1 MTTAAKVEFKATAQF
16 NPVFRPVNEWRGR
29 YRILKGSAG
38 SGKSVNIAQD
48 YIAKLSDP
56 AYTGANLLV
65 VRKIE
70 ETNRDSTFAELQAA
84 IYRMFGPYAE
94 RFWKVNLNPLALE
107 CKITGNRIIFRGV
120 KDQRQREKVKSITF
134 KNGKLVWIWCEEATE
149 LLSEDVDIL
158 DDRLRGKLDGMAPA
172 LGMKVLPVSPADAGK
187 TVAQLLGEVE
197 TRSAR
202 TLVLE
207 PGAYPPAVVLA
218 NFKEKDVDTLLD
230 LMKQAQVTIPLKAVV
245 TPSNRSWVFGDLLA
259 HLQEEHAAFTAAKEN
274 HTV

>member
-1 MTTAAKVEFKATAQF
+1 MTTARTIEFRASAQF
-16 NPVFRPVNEWRGR
+16 NPIFRPVNEWRGR

-48 YIAKLSDP
+48 YVAKLSDP
-56 AYTGANLLV
+56 AFRGANLLV
-65 VRKIE
+65 VRNIE

-94 RFWKVNLNPLALE
+94 RFWKVNLNPLSLE

-158 DDRLRGKLDGMAPA
+158 DDRLRGKLDGMNPN
-172 LGMKVLPVSPADAGK
+172 LYYQITMTFNPVSATHWIKARYFDKADPDVLAHHSTYKTNRFIDPAYFRRMERRKEEDPEGYR
-187 TVAQLLGEVE
+187 VYGLGEWGE
-197 TRSAR
+197 
-202 TLVLE
+202 
-207 PGAYPPAVVLA
+207 
-218 NFKEKDVDTLLD
+218 LLS
-230 LMKQAQVTIPLKAVV
+230 LI
-245 TPSNRSWVFGDLLA
+245 
-259 HLQEEHAAFTAAKEN
+259 HI
-274 HTV
+274 

>member
-1 MTTAAKVEFKATAQF
+1 MTTAQTVEFMASAQF

-56 AYTGANLLV
+56 AYQGANLVV

-84 IYRMFGPYAE
+84 IYRMFGPYAD

-120 KDQRQREKVKSITF
+120 KDQRQREKIKSITF

-149 LLSEDVDIL
+149 LLPEDVDIL
-158 DDRLRGKLDGMAPA
+158 DDRLRGNLDDLNPNLYYQITMTFN
-172 LGMKVLPVSPADAGK
+172 PVSATHWIKARYFDKSDPDVLTHHSTYRTNRFIDRPIPAAWSDARKK
-187 TVAQLLGEVE
+187 T
-197 TRSAR
+197 R
-202 TLVLE
+202 TATACMAWVN
-207 PGAYPPAVVLA
+207 GA
-218 NFKEKDVDTLLD
+218 N
-230 LMKQAQVTIPLKAVV
+230 
-245 TPSNRSWVFGDLLA
+245 W
-259 HLQEEHAAFTAAKEN
+259 AA
-274 HTV
+274 

>member
-1 MTTAAKVEFKATAQF
+1 MTTAQTVEFRASAQF

-56 AYTGANLLV
+56 AYQGANLVV

-84 IYRMFGPYAE
+84 IYRMFGPYAD

-120 KDQRQREKVKSITF
+120 KDQRQREKKMCIR
-134 KNGKLVWIWCEEATE
+134 
-149 LLSEDVDIL
+149 D
-158 DDRLRGKLDGMAPA
+158 RGKQAPRGRQGAPA
-172 LGMKVLPVSPADAGK
+172 GTPAPQAENGAVCPICGK
-187 TVAQLLGEVE
+187 PITKAEQDYSCLLYTSRCV
-197 TRSAR
+197 
-202 TLVLE
+202 
-207 PGAYPPAVVLA
+207 
-218 NFKEKDVDTLLD
+218 
-230 LMKQAQVTIPLKAVV
+230 
-245 TPSNRSWVFGDLLA
+245 
-259 HLQEEHAAFTAAKEN
+259 
-274 HTV
+274 

>member
-1 MTTAAKVEFKATAQF
+1 MTTAAKIEFKASAQF

-84 IYRMFGPYAE
+84 IYRMFGPYAD

-158 DDRLRGKLDGMAPA
+158 DDRLRGNLNELNPNLYYQITMTFN
-172 LGMKVLPVSPADAGK
+172 PVRATHWIKGRYFDKAD
-187 TVAQLLGEVE
+187 
-197 TRSAR
+197 
-202 TLVLE
+202 
-207 PGAYPPAVVLA
+207 PDVLA
-218 NFKEKDVDTLLD
+218 HHSTYIK
-230 LMKQAQVTIPLKAVV
+230 
-245 TPSNRSWVFGDLLA
+245 G
-259 HLQEEHAAFTAAKEN
+259 
-274 HTV
+274 

>member
-158 DDRLRGKLDGMAPA
+158 T
-172 LGMKVLPVSPADAGK
+172 
-187 TVAQLLGEVE
+187 TVFA
-197 TRSAR
+197 A
-202 TLVLE
+202 
-207 PGAYPPAVVLA
+207 
-218 NFKEKDVDTLLD
+218 
-230 LMKQAQVTIPLKAVV
+230 
-245 TPSNRSWVFGDLLA
+245 SW
-259 HLQEEHAAFTAAKEN
+259 TA
-274 HTV
+274 

>member
-1 MTTAAKVEFKATAQF
+1 MTMARTVEFRASAQF

-56 AYTGANLLV
+56 AYQGANLVV

-84 IYRMFGPYAE
+84 IYRMFGPYAD

-120 KDQRQREKVKSITF
+120 KDQRQREKIKSITF

-149 LLSEDVDIL
+149 LLPEDVDIL
-158 DDRLRGKLDGMAPA
+158 DDRLRGNLD
-172 LGMKVLPVSPADAGK
+172 
-187 TVAQLLGEVE
+187 
-197 TRSAR
+197 
-202 TLVLE
+202 
-207 PGAYPPAVVLA
+207 
-218 NFKEKDVDTLLD
+218 D
-230 LMKQAQVTIPLKAVV
+230 LNP
-245 TPSNRSWVFGDLLA
+245 DL
-259 HLQEEHAAFTAAKEN
+259 
-274 HTV
+274 